1 MHIDLVPNHG
11 SRPTPLLRE
20 TYREGNK
27 VRKRTV
33 ANLSKLNDA
42 QIEAFRLILKGVD
55 LAPVK
60 DNTFEVV
67 GSRLHGHV
75 QAVRTTMQRLSFDKL
90 IDSRRS
96 AQRDRVLAMIAA
108 RILEPES
115 SKLETT
121 RWWHTTTLPSLL
133 GVQDADED
141 DLYEAMD
148 WLLTKQDAIEN
159 RLAKRH
165 LNDGGLVLYDLTSS
179 YFEGHTCPLAKR
191 GHNRDG
197 KHGKLQVNYGVLT
210 DDRGRPVSVSVFEG
224 NTSDPKTLLPQV
236 SKLRDR
242 FGLRYMALVGDR
254 GMITQKQID
263 ALEDLEGMHWITA
276 LRTEGIRK
284 LVQGGE
290 LQLGLFD
297 ERNLFELRHEDYP
310 KERLVA
316 CRNPELARRRA
327 ETRRSLL
334 AATERQL
341 DKVQRMVA
349 SGKLSGKDEIG
360 VRVGRV
366 INKYKVA
373 KHIDLTI
380 EESAFSYAVNEER
393 VAAEAALDGIYV
405 IRTSLP
411 DDVVDADD
419 AVRYYKSLSQIERG
433 FRTMKGIDL
442 KVRPIRHHLEN
453 RVRAH
458 IFLCMLAYYVQWH
471 MMQAWKPLLFADED
485 QAAKQTRD
493 PVAPA
498 ERSDDAL
505 RKVHSR
511 RLDDGSAVHS
521 FHSLLQL
528 MQTIVRN
535 TCHRREAGQDEPT
548 IEIEIDTRPDEKQQ
562 RALDLLAKVEVYP
575 RR

>member
-562 RALDLLAKVEVYP
+562 RALDLLAKVEGYP

>member
-159 RLAKRH
+159 RLAKQQ

-197 KHGKLQVNYGVLT
+197 KK
-210 DDRGRPVSVSVFEG
+210 
-224 NTSDPKTLLPQV
+224 
-236 SKLRDR
+236 
-242 FGLRYMALVGDR
+242 
-254 GMITQKQID
+254 
-263 ALEDLEGMHWITA
+263 
-276 LRTEGIRK
+276 
-284 LVQGGE
+284 
-290 LQLGLFD
+290 
-297 ERNLFELRHEDYP
+297 
-310 KERLVA
+310 
-316 CRNPELARRRA
+316 
-327 ETRRSLL
+327 
-334 AATERQL
+334 
-341 DKVQRMVA
+341 
-349 SGKLSGKDEIG
+349 
-360 VRVGRV
+360 
-366 INKYKVA
+366 
-373 KHIDLTI
+373 
-380 EESAFSYAVNEER
+380 
-393 VAAEAALDGIYV
+393 
-405 IRTSLP
+405 
-411 DDVVDADD
+411 
-419 AVRYYKSLSQIERG
+419 
-433 FRTMKGIDL
+433 
-442 KVRPIRHHLEN
+442 
-453 RVRAH
+453 
-458 IFLCMLAYYVQWH
+458 
-471 MMQAWKPLLFADED
+471 
-485 QAAKQTRD
+485 
-493 PVAPA
+493 
-498 ERSDDAL
+498 
-505 RKVHSR
+505 
-511 RLDDGSAVHS
+511 
-521 FHSLLQL
+521 
-528 MQTIVRN
+528 
-535 TCHRREAGQDEPT
+535 
-548 IEIEIDTRPDEKQQ
+548 
-562 RALDLLAKVEVYP
+562 
-575 RR
+575 